1 MFNFII
7 HLLKEMTLYIG
18 YVKNQ
23 SFELQLTSEEEEKY
37 IKMLFTDDKEEA
49 REKLIIHNLRLVAHI
64 AKKYENCG
72 VGQDDLISV
81 GTIGLIKA
89 IDSYALDKGK
99 KLATYAS
106 RCIENEILMY
116 LRSNKKNIQ
125 TLSIFDSIGEDVD
138 GSEIRLVDVISAE
151 EIDYDE
157 HLDTKKNLSL
167 LRKFLPI
174 LDDFEYQVISLR
186 YGLDGKE
193 EMTQKEIG
201 KMYNISRSYVS
212 RIEKRALSKL
222 LFEFKKRGY

>member
-1 MFNFII
+1 MFDFII

-23 SFELQLTSEEEEKY
+23 SFELQLSPEEEEKY

-72 VGQDDLISV
+72 VMQDDLISV

-89 IDSYALDKGK
+89 IDSYAINKGK

-151 EIDYDE
+151 AIDYNE
-157 HLDTKKNLSL
+157 HLDVNKNISL

-174 LDDFEYQVISLR
+174 LDDFEYKVISLR

-193 EMTQKEIG
+193 EKTQKEIG